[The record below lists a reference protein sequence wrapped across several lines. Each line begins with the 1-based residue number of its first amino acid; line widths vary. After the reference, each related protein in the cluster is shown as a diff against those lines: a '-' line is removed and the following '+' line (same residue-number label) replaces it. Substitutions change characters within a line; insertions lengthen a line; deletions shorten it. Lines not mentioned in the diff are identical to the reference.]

1 MDQHP
6 SNAQDDNPL
15 RAPYGYGG
23 SHNDSFNSFLNN
35 DHDPTFNQSWDS
47 QPFDSH
53 PESATPY
60 DQSGHGWHQN
70 ALQTAKFQHMP
81 NYGIHNGIYDQNYS
95 RSPASFEYPGF
106 NPNRAPAISGPPYDH
121 TFTYGH
127 PSLSNH
133 DQYGY
138 PRNSPF
144 QPSQQQAHNQTVSPQ
159 ALQNYPAGYPQD
171 HIQKQP
177 LSEASIDPALA
188 SKKPS
193 AYALPPP
200 QPITRQDWRTLS
212 SVVPDGKVQGNF
224 VVKSNAE
231 FAAATGTKHLAGFT
245 FVGSNSLEV
254 GTTKATVPKYNRR
267 RSRNEIRRLL
277 LQGSRCPAPHFPF
290 YSVLISR
297 LEKGTGPWPP
307 SREPLLK
314 KLKISAKSLISRPS
328 PAGSRG
334 ISTADSPSSIESSSE
349 SEPDGDDSE
358 YETGSEQEV
367 EPEEPSPLPSSRPMD
382 PIKAV
387 EYDAVKAVWAKRKV
401 ILSGIVIRTA
411 LGEYWNV
418 MKGIRDKW
426 KAEVAVLQQASEKQ
440 EKAKVIEYERRAAN
454 QRKLLESCIRLTL
467 KHGHPDII
475 EKLGENPILSV
486 VFYNFVADRFKESD
500 YTGSLVT
507 VIMELMSRFVTI
519 DQAILEKTKM
529 DKVLP
534 RIVKRGDEQGK
545 AFAQKVLDN
554 AAAVSKQKSLDSKTS
569 QSSDL
574 KDTTAKKAV
583 NGSKASTETSAGGK
597 RPQVSGEAGSQSLK
611 KAASSNSS
619 NSAAANAKGGIA
631 TSKKPSVTDPKAADK
646 GAAIANTAAKVKT
659 NVVTPKTTSFFSSL
673 QSASKKPGTSNAA
686 LKSARSKESKDGDA
700 LDGKAHDAGAAGP
713 KPAFSFAETLAN
725 LSKSKESAPSK
736 SEEDRAPETPE
747 ERKKRLRKEDRR
759 KLRVSF
765 KPDDSL
771 VSIRIFEHDPDEEM
785 GHDDSMVRDA
795 NDIKGEGQM
804 LKMHR
809 ERDMTDEDDDGEA
822 TEEVLRAWT
831 APTLVDLSILPSNE
845 LDLNYVSRGGRK
857 QPISPEREIQEQR
870 ELNSLMVIYTFPSDI
885 PPSPREPL
893 EQESENFDP
902 EQAFG
907 SPSDETKKR
916 ESQYYSAQNSQQGHP
931 AATTQAPDISQ
942 LLKLLNPQ
950 QNPAAQPQVQ
960 QQPAQPNPNSL
971 EAIIASLSNSQQQA
985 PQMQAQP
992 IPQQA
997 PPSAFDYNAA
1007 MAVINHA
1014 QNRPVYNQ
1022 PPQPAPTVDLSSI
1035 LAKIGQSQPAA
1046 PTQSYGYGNAYQNEN
1061 ERKRPMDHDGQPNG
1075 DYGYS
1080 KGKRVKSGTGD
1091 KKKPFYG
1098 IPHLPCRFWQE
1109 GKCRKGDECTFL
1121 HE

>member
-81 NYGIHNGIYDQNYS
+81 NYGIHN
-95 RSPASFEYPGF
+95 
-106 NPNRAPAISGPPYDH
+106 
-121 TFTYGH
+121 
-127 PSLSNH
+127 
-133 DQYGY
+133 
-138 PRNSPF
+138 
-144 QPSQQQAHNQTVSPQ
+144 
-159 ALQNYPAGYPQD
+159 
-171 HIQKQP
+171 
-177 LSEASIDPALA
+177 ASIDPALA

-277 LQGSRCPAPHFPF
+277 LQ
-290 YSVLISR
+290 
-297 LEKGTGPWPP
+297 EKGTGPWPP

-1109 GKCRKGDECTFL
+1109 GKCRKGDDHHNLNAMCHTTSDQNAYASIKRLIIVCCHAIWLGGPSNGRDETEWAIEPFQQGEIPTLIEHIKEGLKAL
-1121 HE
+1121 HNGPESLLVFSGYA